1 MHPVNHAIDASE
13 SMALPEGIQSTCD
26 SSCGRVK
33 LLQAEDLTRINQI
46 SPFDELPM
54 LVLNS
59 EVFDF

>member
-1 MHPVNHAIDASE
+1 VAFSADLDSSFWDTGWE
-13 SMALPEGIQSTCD
+13 STCD